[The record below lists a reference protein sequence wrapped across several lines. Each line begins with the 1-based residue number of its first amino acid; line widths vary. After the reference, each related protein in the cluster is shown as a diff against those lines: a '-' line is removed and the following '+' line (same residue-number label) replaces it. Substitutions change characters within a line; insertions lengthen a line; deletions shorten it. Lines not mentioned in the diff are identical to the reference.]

1 MPDEAVNQPVLDG
14 GTAPNIDGVHDV
26 HSAVDSIKAFLDSP
40 EPESQPEPEASA
52 KEQVDSAADD
62 VTVAVNET
70 SNEADEIPEQE
81 AQDDDSEYQP
91 EEEAQKLNDQSVA
104 DILEMEVDQLMNDF
118 TTKVKVNGVERE
130 VSLAE
135 LKNGHMMDADYRQ
148 KTMELAEHRQAAHNE
163 IEQQRQQLQSDL
175 GQRVSD
181 NFAMTKVLESQLI
194 GEYEGTNWE
203 QLRSDDPAEY
213 SARRAD
219 LQQKYA
225 NIDGSKKRLTQEM
238 ALVKQQAEAAQLQ
251 QVERQLIESDKVLSA
266 SLPGW
271 SDAAKQP
278 ALKQDIAA
286 YLVSE
291 QFQGAE
297 LSIADHRVMTVAFK
311 AMMYDK
317 LKAARPEI
325 EKKVRKTPRVLK
337 PGTKRSKRT
346 EDADAR
352 GQQMNRLR
360 DTGSVDDAAALLRD
374 FM

>member
-1 MPDEAVNQPVLDG
+1 
-14 GTAPNIDGVHDV
+14 
-26 HSAVDSIKAFLDSP
+26 
-40 EPESQPEPEASA
+40 
-52 KEQVDSAADD
+52 
-62 VTVAVNET
+62 
-70 SNEADEIPEQE
+70 
-81 AQDDDSEYQP
+81 
-91 EEEAQKLNDQSVA
+91 
-104 DILEMEVDQLMNDF
+104 
-118 TTKVKVNGVERE
+118 
-130 VSLAE
+130 
-135 LKNGHMMDADYRQ
+135 
-148 KTMELAEHRQAAHNE
+148 
-163 IEQQRQQLQSDL
+163 
-175 GQRVSD
+175 
-181 NFAMTKVLESQLI
+181 MTKVLESQLI